1 MWICQCVPANCSS
14 LREERRNSSMAP
26 KCQPLN
32 KILTLMLGE
41 GSFIWLSHVWF
52 MCHDLIMGIQ
62 YTPYALCI
70 ESSHFIKVFN
80 AIQPP
85 LEICS
90 ILDTPGTCWKQR
102 NVATLNHFSPHSWDQ
117 TKAPCH
123 SPNISGE
130 VVISCHCFDKS
141 ELPFEAGGVF
151 VISHVTS
158 LALRFWV
165 THFVYLCICLPF
177 ILRQDQW
184 NMLGYLKISKSGK
197 TWKKL
202 QSHGKCLPF

>member
-1 MWICQCVPANCSS
+1 MS
-14 LREERRNSSMAP
+14 
-26 KCQPLN
+26 
-32 KILTLMLGE
+32 
-41 GSFIWLSHVWF
+41 
-52 MCHDLIMGIQ
+52 
-62 YTPYALCI
+62 PYY
-70 ESSHFIKVFN
+70 
-80 AIQPP
+80 
-85 LEICS
+85 
-90 ILDTPGTCWKQR
+90 
-102 NVATLNHFSPHSWDQ
+102 FSPHSWDQ

-158 LALRFWV
+158 VALRFWV
-165 THFVYLCICLPF
+165 THFVFLCICLPF

-197 TWKKL
+197 TCKNYSLMGSACLSSRKTLLDWSSQTCKKYPL
-202 QSHGKCLPF
+202 MDERAPSKSVPPSSTGCLPKLSSIEIGLLWQGWRQLS